1 MLSQPNK
8 QGGQGEDWDIEDF
21 QNISKATISQHSSK
35 LKGGIQSIGFSI
47 LNLAFKHF
55 SSWNSVSGT
64 NLGGCASEPYDSGLP
79 KRLSTCYFSWKRA

>member
-8 QGGQGEDWDIEDF
+8 QGGQGEDWDEDF
-21 QNISKATISQHSSK
+21 KTFLKQQFRTI
-35 LKGGIQSIGFSI
+35 LKVERGIKSIGFSI

-64 NLGGCASEPYDSGLP
+64 NLGGCAAEPDDSGLP
-79 KRLSTCYFSWKRA
+79 KRLSTCYFSWKRS

>member
-1 MLSQPNK
+1 MQPNK
-8 QGGQGEDWDIEDF
+8 QGGQGEGWERIFIEDF
-21 QNISKATISQHSSK
+21 QKISKATISQHSSK

-64 NLGGCASEPYDSGLP
+64 NLGGCTSEPDDSGLP
-79 KRLSTCYFSWKRA
+79 KIMLLFLEEDIG